1 MVCNF
6 LKQTFFF
13 FTLCPTKEG
22 NSFEAWFLVVVLELE
37 QPNVWKVLTL
47 KQCIFVWVCISP
59 LSDVKKNLHM
69 YGFDTIQGRFFLFW
83 NDSILIRYDSIQ
95 FQYDMI

>member
-1 MVCNF
+1 MPEILLKPAWNMWLRWCVTF
-6 LKQTFFF
+6 LSRLFFF

-37 QPNVWKVLTL
+37 QLNVWKVLTL

-59 LSDVKKNLHM
+59 LSDVFFYVSRYVKKKKKKKSTHVRL
-69 YGFDTIQGRFFLFW
+69 
-83 NDSILIRYDSIQ
+83 
-95 FQYDMI
+95 

>member
-1 MVCNF
+1 MEHVVEMVCNF

-37 QPNVWKVLTL
+37 QLNVWKVLTL
-47 KQCIFVWVCISP
+47 KQCIFVWVCVSRN
-59 LSDVKKNLHM
+59 LKKKKKKIYTCTAL
-69 YGFDTIQGRFFLFW
+69 
-83 NDSILIRYDSIQ
+83 IQ
-95 FQYDMI
+95 FRGDSFYFGMIRF